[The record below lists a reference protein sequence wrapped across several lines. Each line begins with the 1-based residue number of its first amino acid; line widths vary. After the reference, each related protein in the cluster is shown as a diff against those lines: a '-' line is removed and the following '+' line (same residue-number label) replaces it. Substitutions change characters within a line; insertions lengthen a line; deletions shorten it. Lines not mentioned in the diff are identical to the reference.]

1 MALIRERFPKK
12 RWVWGTLEYSRNDR
26 RSIFLR
32 MVKVLSHL
40 HTSLKSSEPK
50 FPKKIVFFTKFRQKM
65 VSRILWGMSSLQNL
79 FSFSGQFINK
89 GFCPNDYPSNPSTF
103 SEIDPQCAKSAWN
116 YRPRNQLWRHR
127 TWRFT
132 LSGHLIRKIWTH
144 TIMSES
150 YLDKA
155 WLS

>member
-1 MALIRERFPKK
+1 
-12 RWVWGTLEYSRNDR
+12 
-26 RSIFLR
+26 

-40 HTSLKSSEPK
+40 HTPLKSSEPK
-50 FPKKIVFFTKFRQKM
+50 FPKKIVFLSKFRRKI
-65 VSRILWGMSSLQNL
+65 VSRILWGMTLLKNL
-79 FSFSGQFINK
+79 CSCSRQFINK
-89 GFCPNDYPSNPSTF
+89 RFCANASPSNPSSF

-150 YLDKA
+150 YLVKA
-155 WLS
+155 KISAEDGTLKLIHGNNIQIKQRV